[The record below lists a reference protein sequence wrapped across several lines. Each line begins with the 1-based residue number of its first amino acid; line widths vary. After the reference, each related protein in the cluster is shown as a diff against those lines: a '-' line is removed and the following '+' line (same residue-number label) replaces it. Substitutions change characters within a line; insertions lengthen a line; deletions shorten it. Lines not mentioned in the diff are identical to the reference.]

1 MEVKNDACP
10 IPLSYNYE
18 DVNVEFQIQNLPTYD
33 TLILHLPD
41 GFTMDHASIGV
52 TTDSQAQNLLTI
64 SGHKQGEG
72 DKWNRFVRQFK
83 VSKGCDS
90 SRMYATFKDENDLYV
105 TQFKPP
111 SMLNLPAMEEVVV
124 ADPNEI
130 AYTNGLH
137 VDAEV
142 DDKGTLHLQGFTE
155 EQVRIEVIK
164 SEKVVKI
171 SGHKQPPG
179 GRMYYTEEVYKPSE
193 FKGWI
198 RCLKQHPISPDF
210 DANQIQKKTEKE
222 GLYIKL
228 TKFDIP
234 IEKSINNSED
244 ERKKF
249 EKNGNPGEEKWEKSV
264 MIMNS
269 IPSPKI
275 LDGSQRDF
283 GMIETEG
290 DNARVIHSVGRLA
303 GGPSESIVLSADVL
317 KGLKFE

>member
-18 DVNVEFQIQNLPTYD
+18 DVNVEFQLQNLPTYD

-52 TTDSQAQNLLTI
+52 TIIDSQAHNLLTI
-64 SGHKQGEG
+64 SGHKHGEG

-83 VSKGCDS
+83 VSKDCS
-90 SRMYATFKDENDLYV
+90 RSRMYATFRDEKDLCV

-142 DDKGTLHLQGFTE
+142 DDRGTLHLPGFTE
-155 EQVRIEVIK
+155 EQVRVEVIE
-164 SEKVVKI
+164 SRQVVKI

-179 GRMYYTEEVYKPSE
+179 GRMYYADEVYTPSE

-198 RCLKQHPISPDF
+198 RCLKECPISPEF
-210 DANQIQKKTEKE
+210 DANQIQKKTAKE

-228 TKFDIP
+228 AKFDIP
-234 IEKSINNSED
+234 IEESMNNKAE
-244 ERKKF
+244 ERK
-249 EKNGNPGEEKWEKSV
+249 EESV
-264 MIMNS
+264 MRMNRM
-269 IPSPKI
+269 PSHEI
-275 LDGSQRDF
+275 SEYGLQGNNERDF
-283 GMIETEG
+283 GMIELKR
-290 DNARVIHSVGRLA
+290 DDPRVVHSFGRRA
-303 GGPSESIVLSADVL
+303 DGPSESIVLSTEVL